1 MGKKIEFDTKALP
14 YIIGLLAIILLVF
27 YWRGGG
33 VEKVPGDFNVR
44 KGNYRLE
51 DGQYEEAVEEF
62 SEALGKNPD
71 HAMARLGLAVTYMQM
86 GRDKEALQEFNQ
98 VIENNPELA
107 PAYADR
113 GILYDRRGEHRK
125 ALADYKKAIELDPE
139 ILDGPGWLWRF
150 MRNVDEKPPTIKD
163 RAAYLEAE
171 LAKPEEER
179 LLQLPELDEKQRMY
193 KIDD

>member
-1 MGKKIEFDTKALP
+1 MAKKINFDTKAVP
-14 YIIGLLAIILLVF
+14 YLIGLLAIIGLIF
-27 YWRGGG
+27 YWRVG
-33 VEKVPGDFNVR
+33 VEKEPGEYNVR

-51 DGQYEEAVEEF
+51 DGQYEEAVKEF

-86 GRDKEALQEFNQ
+86 GKEYEAMQEFNL

-113 GILYDRRGEHRK
+113 GILYDRMGEHRK
-125 ALADYKKAIELDPE
+125 ALADYKKAIELDEE
-139 ILDGPGWLWRF
+139 ILRGPGWLWRF
-150 MRNVDEKPPTIKD
+150 MRNIDEKPPTIGE

-179 LLQLPELDEKQRMY
+179 LLRIPEVDEKQRMY

>member
-1 MGKKIEFDTKALP
+1 MAKKINFDRKAVP
-14 YIIGLLAIILLVF
+14 YIIGLLIIIGLVL
-27 YWRGGG
+27 YWRIG
-33 VEKVPGDFNVR
+33 VEDAPGDYNV
-44 KGNYRLE
+44 KTGNYRLE
-51 DGQYEEAVEEF
+51 DGQYEEAVKEF
-62 SEALGKNPD
+62 SEALGKKPD

-86 GRDKEALQEFNQ
+86 GKEYEAMQEFNL

-113 GILYDRRGEHRK
+113 GILYDRMGEHRK
-125 ALADYKKAIELDPE
+125 ALADYKKAIELDAE
-139 ILDGPGWLWRF
+139 ILEGPGWLWRF
-150 MRNVDEKPPTIKD
+150 MRNIDEKPPTIKE

-179 LLQLPELDEKQRMY
+179 LLRIPEVDEKQRMY

>member
-1 MGKKIEFDTKALP
+1 MNQKILFDRKAVP
-14 YIIGLLAIILLVF
+14 YIIGLLAIIGLIF
-27 YWRGGG
+27 YWRVG
-33 VEKVPGDFNVR
+33 VEKNPGDYNVR

-51 DGQYEEAVEEF
+51 DGQYEEAVKEF
-62 SEALGKNPD
+62 SEALGKNPE
-71 HAMARLGLAVTYMQM
+71 HAMARLGLAVTYMQL
-86 GRDKEALQEFNQ
+86 DKEEEAMQEFNL

-113 GILYDRRGEHRK
+113 GILYDRMGEHRK
-125 ALADYKKAIELDPE
+125 ALADYKKALELDEE
-139 ILDGPGWLWRF
+139 ILEGPGWLWRF
-150 MRNVDEKPPTIKD
+150 MRNIDEKPPTIKD

-179 LLQLPELDEKQRMY
+179 LLQVPEKDEKQRMY

>member
-1 MGKKIEFDTKALP
+1 MKKKIQFDPKAVP
-14 YIIGLLAIILLVF
+14 YIIGLLAIIGLIF
-27 YWRGGG
+27 YWRIG
-33 VEKVPGDFNVR
+33 VEKDPGDYNVK

-51 DGQYEEAVEEF
+51 DGQYEEAVKEF
-62 SEALGKNPD
+62 SEALGKNPE
-71 HAMARLGLAVTYMQM
+71 HAMARLGLAVTYMQL
-86 GRDKEALQEFNQ
+86 DKEEEAMQEFNL

-113 GILYDRRGEHRK
+113 GILYDRMGEHRK
-125 ALADYKKAIELDPE
+125 ALADYKKAIELDEE
-139 ILDGPGWLWRF
+139 ILEGPGWLWRF
-150 MRNVDEKPPTIKD
+150 MRNIDEKPPTIKD

-179 LLQLPELDEKQRMY
+179 LLQVPEKDEKQRMY

>member
-1 MGKKIEFDTKALP
+1 MKKKIQFDTKAVP
-14 YIIGLLAIILLVF
+14 YIIGLLAIIGLIF
-27 YWRGGG
+27 YWRVG
-33 VEKVPGDFNVR
+33 VEKNPGDYNVR

-51 DGQYEEAVEEF
+51 DGQYEEAVKEF

-86 GRDKEALQEFNQ
+86 EKDTEAMQEFNL
-98 VIENNPELA
+98 VIENNPDLA

-113 GILYDRRGEHRK
+113 GILYDRMGEHRK
-125 ALADYKKAIELDPE
+125 ALADYKKSIELDEE
-139 ILDGPGWLWRF
+139 ILEGPGWLWRF
-150 MRNVDEKPPTIKD
+150 MRNIDKKPPTIKE

-171 LAKPEEER
+171 LAKPEAER
-179 LLQLPELDEKQRMY
+179 LLKVPEIDEKQRMY